1 MPTFL
6 GLGSYILT
14 QGLWASAYLQRDV
27 CLTTYVIKVEA
38 LVRDLV
44 TESTPRE
51 QRKSKQGERFL
62 HQRQPGT
69 CMSGDTTWR
78 PGHTGLMDAL

>member
-27 CLTTYVIKVEA
+27 CLTMSVIKVEA

-51 QRKSKQGERFL
+51 QRKSKQGERSL
-62 HQRQPGT
+62 HQRQPAT
-69 CMSGDTTWR
+69 CISGDTTWR
-78 PGHTGLMDAL
+78 PGHTGLTDAV